1 LSSDARAFIALA
13 RGPQEPPALALLSL
27 MVLYLFALENPRD
40 PTNSS
45 NAERIWLGAAPARW
59 AS

>member
-1 LSSDARAFIALA
+1 
-13 RGPQEPPALALLSL
+13 

-45 NAERIWLGAAPARW
+45 NAERVWLGAAPARW